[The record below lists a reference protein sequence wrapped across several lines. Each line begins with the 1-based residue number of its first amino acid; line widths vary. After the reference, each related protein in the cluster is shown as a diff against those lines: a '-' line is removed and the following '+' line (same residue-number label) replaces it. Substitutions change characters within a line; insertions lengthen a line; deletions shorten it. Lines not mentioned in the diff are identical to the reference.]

1 MGGEEEARATRG
13 PVTLGAPTQAPRAQ
27 AAPRS
32 RRSPATPTRGPT
44 GVRAALSC
52 PGALSEGQDIRAHGG
67 NDTKALGT
75 EQVTLS
81 AAGFRPAVPQT
92 ALPRHQLRL
101 GTRDSASDATGT
113 QLDRG
118 HTGSRTPR
126 RRRARRGPAVA
137 APQATLL
144 KAPEALVSGAQRGTS
159 LRRRLN
165 AVCIHRDGGA
175 RHHRRG
181 ESPQTLNRKAAETG
195 VSKGFTRELHK
206 SL

>member
-13 PVTLGAPTQAPRAQ
+13 PVALGAPTQAPRAQ

-101 GTRDSASDATGT
+101 GTRDSASDVTGT

-126 RRRARRGPAVA
+126 RRRARRGPAAA

-144 KAPEALVSGAQRGTS
+144 KAPEALVSGAQKGTS
-159 LRRRLN
+159 PRRRLN

-181 ESPQTLNRKAAETG
+181 ESPQTLDRKAAETG